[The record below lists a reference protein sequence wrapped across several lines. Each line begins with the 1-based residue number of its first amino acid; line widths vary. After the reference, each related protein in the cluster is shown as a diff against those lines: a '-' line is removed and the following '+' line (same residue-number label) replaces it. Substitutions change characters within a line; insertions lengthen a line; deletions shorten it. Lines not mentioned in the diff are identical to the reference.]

1 MSKRVKDAFL
11 GEDGTVLAGGSCP
24 HAAPKP
30 ALKQKDVEVEPACW
44 FSMPECWYLEL
55 LHSFE
60 LGGLVECNPLD
71 VYCPIACIKQKIPYV
86 GLALTDALAQALEK
100 QLTKILWNSYQDP
113 NSPVY
118 EAGLATLLG
127 GSRGTK
133 RPGGEDGQDPAT
145 KKRGKGNA
153 KGGKAKGGKGK
164 KKRRNEGETETSAA
178 GSAGKGRKKGAGT
191 AEATN
196 GGQPAAGET
205 AADILRKLQNMQ
217 GGEGA

>member
-1 MSKRVKDAFL
+1 MYPGSTQGTVLGAVEVPAYEEQWLLSKRVKDAFL
-11 GEDGTVLAGGSCP
+11 DEEGTR
-24 HAAPKP
+24 AAPKP

-55 LHSFE
+55 LRSFE

-100 QLTKILWNSYQDP
+100 QLTKILWNSYQDL

-133 RPGGEDGQDPAT
+133 RPGEDGQDPAT
-145 KKRGKGNA
+145 KKGQRQGWQSQGLQRKEEKAQRGRDGDQR
-153 KGGKAKGGKGK
+153 GRICRQGPQ
-164 KKRRNEGETETSAA
+164 EGR
-178 GSAGKGRKKGAGT
+178 GRS
-191 AEATN
+191 
-196 GGQPAAGET
+196 
-205 AADILRKLQNMQ
+205 
-217 GGEGA
+217 